1 MVGMRDVLSAAVSL
15 PWMIGL
21 AVALAA
27 LSLRRYER
35 AHGGNGARWQRVYE
49 AGLLLTFA
57 GLVLVSSEPWRR
69 VLSGAATLLYAG
81 SLWAERRRER
91 APREHPAPEG

>member
-1 MVGMRDVLSAAVSL
+1 MREVLSAAVSL

-35 AHGGNGARWQRVYE
+35 AQGGTGARWQRV
-49 AGLLLTFA
+49 AQLGLLLTFA
-57 GLVLVSSEPWRR
+57 GLVLVSPEPWRR
-69 VLSGAATLLYAG
+69 ALTAAATLLYAG
-81 SLWAERRRER
+81 SLWAEWRRER
-91 APREHPAPEG
+91 TAPERIAPDG